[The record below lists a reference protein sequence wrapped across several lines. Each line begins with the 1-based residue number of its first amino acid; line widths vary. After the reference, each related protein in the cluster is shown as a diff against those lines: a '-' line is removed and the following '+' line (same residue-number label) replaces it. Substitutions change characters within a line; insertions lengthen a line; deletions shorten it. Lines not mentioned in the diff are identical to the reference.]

1 MAQHHIKLFT
11 QNPLQF
17 YYEFMAKRRA
27 RKLALKQVKMNLS
40 TDSKV
45 TAKSG
50 LKTRYEL
57 NNSINKIK

>member
-1 MAQHHIKLFT
+1 
-11 QNPLQF
+11 
-17 YYEFMAKRRA
+17 MAKRKA

>member
-1 MAQHHIKLFT
+1 
-11 QNPLQF
+11 
-17 YYEFMAKRRA
+17 MAKRKA

-57 NNSINKIK
+57 NKNIKKIN

>member
-1 MAQHHIKLFT
+1 
-11 QNPLQF
+11 
-17 YYEFMAKRRA
+17 MAKRRA

-57 NNSINKIK
+57 NNSIKKIN

>member
-11 QNPLQF
+11 HPLQF
-17 YYEFMAKRRA
+17 YYEFMAKRRT

-57 NNSINKIK
+57 NNSIKKIK